1 MNPFHLPAHQRST
14 NLHQIQPKSAQEATE
29 MAVHGQNISTCHQ
42 QNLHSTP
49 SVVNYG
55 NYSPSTTSYSWI
67 NGPGVNNTP
76 GYLHGNSPNP
86 SMPSSYGF
94 QGQMVQNVPGFS
106 QPVPGWFS
114 TASREDLLKLVKPQY
129 SYSALIA
136 MAIENAPQKKVTLSQ
151 IYEYVEGYYTFYNKR
166 KAGWQNSIRHNLSL
180 NDCFQKVSRKEDD
193 PGKGNYWTLD
203 PKCKKML
210 DNGKFR
216 RTKKRISESNK
227 VEEGH
232 PVLGR
237 KGGESPSMITPSS
250 TVVQASSEDLKSTAP
265 SEITST
271 PCLDN
276 FFSSMTSLD
285 STSVNRQMSLG
296 LVNELSQRN
305 ITGLSSYTSGSLAVQ
320 SADLQDTFHL
330 NRGPY
335 YNFLPSSQPFS
346 SFLKWFLAITLDLP
360 DDNPK
365 DEDPEDHPEEDDDPG
380 YDDPGDDDPGDN
392 DPGDHPEE
400 EQEEEEQEAAEQE
413 AAEQEAEE
421 H

>member
-1 MNPFHLPAHQRST
+1 GLHCVEEPKKRLNPFHLPAHQRST
-14 NLHQIQPKSAQEATE
+14 NLHQIQPKSAQETTE
-29 MAVHGQNISTCHQ
+29 MAVYGENVSTYHQ

-55 NYSPSTTSYSWI
+55 NYSPSTTSYSWF

-76 GYLHGNSPNP
+76 GYLHGNNPNS

-94 QGQMVQNVPGFS
+94 QGQMVQNLPGFS
-106 QPVPGWFS
+106 QQVP
-114 TASREDLLKLVKPQY
+114 ASREDLLKLVKPQY

-203 PKCKKML
+203 PNCKKMF

-216 RTKKRISESNK
+216 RTKKRSSESNK

-271 PCLDN
+271 PCLSN
-276 FFSSMTSLD
+276 FFRSMTSSLDSTSMTSSLDSTSMTSSLNSTSMTSSLD

-335 YNFLPSSQPFS
+335 YNFLPSSQPF
-346 SFLKWFLAITLDLP
+346 F
-360 DDNPK
+360 
-365 DEDPEDHPEEDDDPG
+365 
-380 YDDPGDDDPGDN
+380 
-392 DPGDHPEE
+392 
-400 EQEEEEQEAAEQE
+400 
-413 AAEQEAEE
+413 
-421 H
+421 

>member
-29 MAVHGQNISTCHQ
+29 MAVYGENVSTYHQ

-55 NYSPSTTSYSWI
+55 NYSPSTTSYSWL

-76 GYLHGNSPNP
+76 GYLHGNNPN
-86 SMPSSYGF
+86 SYMPSSYGF
-94 QGQMVQNVPGFS
+94 QGQMVQHFPGFS
-106 QPVPGWFS
+106 QPVPCWFS

-136 MAIENAPQKKVTLSQ
+136 MAIQNAPQKKVTLSQ
-151 IYEYVEGYYTFYNKR
+151 IYKYVEDYYTFYNKR

-203 PKCKKML
+203 PNCKKMF

-216 RTKKRISESNK
+216 RTKKCTSETNK
-227 VEEGH
+227 GEEGH

-237 KGGESPSMITPSS
+237 KSGERPSMSTPSS
-250 TVVQASSEDLKSTAP
+250 TVVQVSSEDLKSTAP

-271 PCLDN
+271 ACLNN
-276 FFSSMTSLD
+276 FFSSMTSCLD
-285 STSVNRQMSLG
+285 STSMTSSLDSTSANRQMSLG

-330 NRGPY
+330 TRGPY
-335 YNFLPSSQPFS
+335 YNSLPSSQPFC
-346 SFLKWFLAITLDLP
+346 
-360 DDNPK
+360 
-365 DEDPEDHPEEDDDPG
+365 
-380 YDDPGDDDPGDN
+380 
-392 DPGDHPEE
+392 
-400 EQEEEEQEAAEQE
+400 
-413 AAEQEAEE
+413 
-421 H
+421 